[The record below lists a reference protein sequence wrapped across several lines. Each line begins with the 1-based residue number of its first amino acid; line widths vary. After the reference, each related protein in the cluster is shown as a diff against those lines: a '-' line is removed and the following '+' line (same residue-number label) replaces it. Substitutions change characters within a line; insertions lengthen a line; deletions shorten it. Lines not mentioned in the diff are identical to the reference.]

1 MEDPVRDRRLLTAF
15 IVLCGVLGVAAAGRA
30 QSATVDQYFGTYAGT
45 WDGSGTGT
53 FELTLA
59 KGTHGA
65 PGGKV
70 AVTSDGGNYDA
81 ELKAIAFDGSTMT
94 AKYDFPL
101 DPSAEVVVA
110 ATFDAG
116 TAKGTWS
123 LRAKGQSDEI
133 AGGTW
138 TVTKK

>member
-1 MEDPVRDRRLLTAF
+1 MTHRRLIAAF
-15 IVLCGVLGVAAAGRA
+15 VFLFVALGVAAAGRA
-30 QSATVDQYFGTYAGT
+30 QPATVDQYYGTYAGT
-45 WDGSGTGT
+45 WDGAGTGA

-59 KGTHGA
+59 KGTDGA
-65 PGGKV
+65 PAGKV

-81 ELKAIAFDGSTMT
+81 ELKAIAFDGTKMT
-94 AKYDFPL
+94 ARYDFPL

-110 ATFDAG
+110 AAFDAG
-116 TAKGTWS
+116 TAKGTWT
-123 LRAKGQSDEI
+123 LHAKGQTDEI

>member
-1 MEDPVRDRRLLTAF
+1 MMHRRLSTGFVFLF
-15 IVLCGVLGVAAAGRA
+15 VVLGVAAAGRA
-30 QSATVDQYFGTYAGT
+30 QSGTVEQYFGTYSGT

-59 KGTHGA
+59 KGADGE

-70 AVTSDGGNYDA
+70 AVTSDGGDYNA
-81 ELKAIAFDGSTMT
+81 ELKAVAFDGSKMT

-123 LRAKGQSDEI
+123 LHAKGQTDEI